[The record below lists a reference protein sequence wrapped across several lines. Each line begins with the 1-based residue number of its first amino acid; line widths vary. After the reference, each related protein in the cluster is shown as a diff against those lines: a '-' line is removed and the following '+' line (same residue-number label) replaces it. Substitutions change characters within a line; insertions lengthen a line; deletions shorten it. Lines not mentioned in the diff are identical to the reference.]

1 MIKVREDYST
11 IAEWHLCYC
20 RMVYFDK
27 SQRKI
32 LQFQNGVFAAAEWI
46 LLRFVK
52 SQRIILLLQNG
63 MSSTA
68 EWFCRGFTTVRGLFY
83 RFRMAPPML
92 QNAFLGFDA
101 HLESKQARKLASIL
115 ER

>member
-1 MIKVREDYST
+1 LIKVREDYST

-46 LLRFVK
+46 LLK
-52 SQRIILLLQNG
+52 SEDYSIV
-63 MSSTA
+63 A
-68 EWFCRGFTTVRGLFY
+68 ERHVFYCRMVL
-83 RFRMAPPML
+83 
-92 QNAFLGFDA
+92 
-101 HLESKQARKLASIL
+101 
-115 ER
+115 